1 MIIGKKGHL
10 VIESPVVERR
20 VSRAAAVMRCMLA
33 VVVIVALVAGC
44 GTAAPEV
51 PTGPDVVQT
60 AGGPVRGRVSSG
72 VRIFQGIPYAAAPV
86 GELRWQLPQAPVPW
100 RAVRDATKPG
110 ARCIQDVRADPDFGL
125 RTSEDCLNLTV
136 WSPAGATPKSPRA
149 VMVWIHGGGFL
160 NGSSDIYNAR
170 WLATRGNIV
179 VVTVNYRLGALGF
192 MAHPAL
198 SVGDGRDGDPGNYG
212 LADQQAALRWVR
224 DNIGTFGGDPGKV
237 TIAGESAGAMSVC
250 DHLVSPE
257 SAGLFRAA
265 VMQSGPCQA
274 QADLPTA
281 ERTSID
287 YAKRAGCPG
296 PAALRC
302 LLDLPANRLQDGP
315 QYVHI
320 GANALSGPVTGTT
333 RLPVSPLTAASG
345 APTAPVPV
353 LIGSTADE
361 FTLFVAMSY
370 LRQHRLAPYPT
381 LLKQTFGVQAPAV
394 AARYPLD
401 RYDGSVGVAYAA
413 TVTDGIFACPIDT
426 MARGLARRAPVYA
439 YEFNDRHAPAP
450 EPMRHVPFP
459 VGASHALELRYLFD
473 MGGAP
478 PLDPAQRGLSEQ
490 MIDYWS
496 RFVTTGTPDVHG
508 QPRWPALDP
517 DQPERLSLQPGGL
530 TVSGDFAER
539 HHCGFWAGLG

>member
-1 MIIGKKGHL
+1 MIVGKKGHF
-10 VIESPVVERR
+10 VIESPAIKSS
-20 VSRAAAVMRCMLA
+20 VSRSGAAVVRCVTA
-33 VVVIVALVAGC
+33 VLMIAALLAGC
-44 GTAAPEV
+44 GAATPEV
-51 PTGPDVVQT
+51 PVGPDVVQT
-60 AGGPVRGRVSSG
+60 AAGPVHGRVSSG
-72 VRIFQGIPYAAAPV
+72 LRIFQGIPYAAAPV
-86 GELRWQLPQAPVPW
+86 GGLRWQPPQAPIPW
-100 RAVRDATKPG
+100 RPVRDATTPG
-110 ARCIQDVRADPDFGL
+110 PRCIQDVRADPDFGL

-136 WSPAGATPKSPRA
+136 WTPAGATPESPRA

-192 MAHPAL
+192 LAHPAL
-198 SVGDGRDGDPGNYG
+198 GDRDGDRGNYG

-224 DNIGTFGGDPGKV
+224 ENIDAFGGDPGKV

-250 DHLVSPE
+250 DHLVAPE

-265 VMQSGPCQA
+265 IMQSGPCQA

-281 ERTSID
+281 ERISLD

-296 PAALRC
+296 PAALHC
-302 LLDLPANRLQDGP
+302 LLDLPADRLQDGP

-320 GANALSGPVTGTT
+320 GANALSGPVTGTP
-333 RLPVSPLTAASG
+333 RLPVGPLTVASG
-345 APTAPVPV
+345 PPTTPVPV

-401 RYDGSVGVAYAA
+401 RFDGSAGLAYAA
-413 TVTDGIFACPIDT
+413 AVTDGVFACPIDT
-426 MARGLARRAPVYA
+426 MANDLARRAPVYA

-450 EPMRHVPFP
+450 EPMRHVPFQ
-459 VGASHALELRYLFD
+459 VGAGHALELRYLFD

-478 PLDPAQRGLSEQ
+478 PLDPAQRGLAEQ

-496 RFVTTGTPDVHG
+496 RFVATGAPNVSG
-508 QPRWPALDP
+508 QPRWPALDAE
-517 DQPERLSLQPGGL
+517 QPERLSLQPGGV
-530 TVSGDFAER
+530 TISKDFAER

>member
-1 MIIGKKGHL
+1 MT
-10 VIESPVVERR
+10 
-20 VSRAAAVMRCMLA
+20 AVLA
-33 VVVIVALVAGC
+33 IVALLSGC
-44 GTAAPEV
+44 STAAPEV

-60 AGGPVRGRVSSG
+60 AAGPVRGRVASG
-72 VRIFQGIPYAAAPV
+72 LRIFQGIPYAAAPV
-86 GELRWQLPQAPVPW
+86 GELRWQLPRTPVPW
-100 RAVRDATKPG
+100 RAVREATEPG
-110 ARCIQDVRADPDFGL
+110 ARCIQDVRVDPDFGL

-136 WSPAGATPKSPRA
+136 WSPAGATPASPRA

-160 NGSSDIYNAR
+160 NGSSDIYNAH
-170 WLATRGNIV
+170 WLASRGNIV
-179 VVTVNYRLGALGF
+179 VVTINYRLGALGF
-192 MAHPAL
+192 LAHPVL
-198 SVGDGRDGDPGNYG
+198 GVPDDRDRGNYG

-224 DNIGTFGGDPGKV
+224 DNIGAFGGDAGKV

-250 DHLVSPE
+250 DHLVAPE

-265 VMQSGPCQA
+265 IMQSGPCQA

-281 ERTSID
+281 ERISID
-287 YAKRAGCPG
+287 YAETAGCPD
-296 PAALRC
+296 PATLRC
-302 LLDLPANRLQDGP
+302 LLDLPADRLEGGP

-320 GANALSGPVTGTT
+320 GANALSGPVTGTP
-333 RLPVSPLTAASG
+333 RLPVAPPTVASG

-361 FTLFVAMSY
+361 FTLFVALSY
-370 LRQHRLAPYPT
+370 LRQHRLAPYPN
-381 LLKQTFGVQAPAV
+381 LLKQTFGVQAPTV

-401 RYDGSVGVAYAA
+401 RYDGSTGLAYAA
-413 TVTDGIFACPIDT
+413 AVTDGVFACPIDT
-426 MARGLARRAPVYA
+426 MARDLARRAPVYA

-450 EPMRHVPFP
+450 EPLRNVPFP

-496 RFVTTGTPDVHG
+496 RFVATGAPAVPG

-517 DQPERLSLQPGGL
+517 DEPERLSFQPGGV
-530 TVSGDFAER
+530 TISTDFDRR
-539 HHCGFWAGLG
+539 HHCDFWAGLG